1 MEIYKKSWDFNFH
14 FWESWKLNSP
24 MKSDFNFQFFGIEV
38 GTNPF
43 NLDGLE
49 MAQATPY
56 ILELDEVCSIV
67 YF

>member
-1 MEIYKKSWDFNFH
+1 
-14 FWESWKLNSP
+14 

-43 NLDGLE
+43 ISDGLG
-49 MAQATPY
+49 MAQATPF

>member
-1 MEIYKKSWDFNFH
+1 MEIKGIVRISIFIFG
-14 FWESWKLNSP
+14 KLNSP
-24 MKSDFNFQFFGIEV
+24 TKSDFNFRFFGIEV

-43 NLDGLE
+43 ILDGLG
-49 MAQATPY
+49 MAQAKPF

>member
-1 MEIYKKSWDFNFH
+1 
-14 FWESWKLNSP
+14 

-43 NLDGLE
+43 ISDGLG
-49 MAQATPY
+49 MAHATPF

-67 YF
+67 CF

>member
-1 MEIYKKSWDFNFH
+1 
-14 FWESWKLNSP
+14 

-43 NLDGLE
+43 ISDGLG
-49 MAQATPY
+49 MAQATPFIWY
-56 ILELDEVCSIV
+56 LNEVCSIV